1 VCEAGIRRLLL
12 TIGTVGASGI
22 ISPIG
27 GSPDNKR
34 IDIHNPNEIRRW
46 SESAGITPEQLKDA
60 VARVGASAQKVG
72 ESLGNRLPNTPVGD
86 SDLLPLD
93 ERCVY

>member
-60 VARVGASAQKVG
+60 VARVGAS
-72 ESLGNRLPNTPVGD
+72 LGNRLPNTPVGD